1 MGYPNH
7 LNGDEVPKE
16 VRLLTILDIF
26 EALTAK
32 DRPYKKPMSL
42 ERAESILCSMWDEG
56 CLDGEILQLFL
67 ESHAWKTIIH

>member
-1 MGYPNH
+1 
-7 LNGDEVPKE
+7 
-16 VRLLTILDIF
+16 
-26 EALTAK
+26 
-32 DRPYKKPMSL
+32 MSL